1 MTLGWRLE
9 QEWEEHFRSLPVFQV
24 LITEEPDA
32 LHLICPGGEDQEH
45 AGESNKQNTEPGWI
59 LKEDTPC

>member
-32 LHLICPGGEDQEH
+32 LHLICPGGED
-45 AGESNKQNTEPGWI
+45 
-59 LKEDTPC
+59 